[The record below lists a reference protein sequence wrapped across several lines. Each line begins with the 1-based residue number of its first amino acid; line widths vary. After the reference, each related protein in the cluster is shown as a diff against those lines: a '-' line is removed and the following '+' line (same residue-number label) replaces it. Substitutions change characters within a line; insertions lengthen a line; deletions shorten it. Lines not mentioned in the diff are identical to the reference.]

1 MKFKIIILMISFIA
15 LQSCVPY
22 KNIVYLQGDL
32 PQTNVDSTSYKIK
45 KDDILYISIK
55 SSNESIERLFKAQL
69 NSNISNQHSSQSL
82 YFSGYTVDKNGE
94 IELPVINKIK
104 VEGYTFED
112 VKRLIKQKLLENQ
125 FKSLEEIYI
134 KVKLAGVPY
143 TVIGEVKTPKNG
155 ILYKTNPNIFDVLS
169 DAKDITPVGNRKE
182 VVVIRKEN
190 DKLVKKTLN
199 LTDADIVTSP
209 YFYTRPNDIIYIKP
223 LRQKTWGTG
232 TTLQQTISTTITAL
246 SLITT
251 IILLSKYAN

>member
-1 MKFKIIILMISFIA
+1 MKLRVIIAILGLIF

-22 KNIVYLQGDL
+22 KDIVYMQGDL
-32 PQTNVDSTSYKIK
+32 PQTAVDSTSYKIQ

-55 SSNESIERLFKAQL
+55 SSNESVERLFKVQQ
-69 NSNISNQHSSQSL
+69 NGNMSSQNTSQSL
-82 YFSGYTVDKNGE
+82 YFSGYTVDNNGE

-104 VEGYTFED
+104 VEGLTFKQ
-112 VKRLIKQKLLENQ
+112 VKNTIKQKLLQNQ
-125 FKSLEEIYI
+125 FKSLEDIFI

-155 ILYKTNPNIFDVLS
+155 ILYKTKPNIFDVLS
-169 DAKDITPVGNRKE
+169 DAKDITQVGDRKE
-182 VVVIRKEN
+182 VVVIRKIN
-190 DKLVKKTLN
+190 NVLVKKTLN
-199 LTDADIVTSP
+199 LTDAGIVNSP

-232 TTLQQTISTTITAL
+232 ATLQQTISTTITAL

-251 IILLSKYAN
+251 IILLSKYAK